1 MSTPRYRRPGPNM
14 TVSAAVLHDPD
25 WLLILQARMWG
36 HFYVVRLMNNYR
48 EDKGIVK
55 YILQKPSLD
64 MSYIASNTRKINCS
78 FYHLNYSKYDLSLLR
93 LRNEQISD

>member
-14 TVSAAVLHDPD
+14 TVSTAVLHDPD

-48 EDKGIVK
+48 EDKGISQIHLAETFSRHELYSFQYAQNK
-55 YILQKPSLD
+55 LLLLPFQLQ
-64 MSYIASNTRKINCS
+64 
-78 FYHLNYSKYDLSLLR
+78 
-93 LRNEQISD
+93 QI